1 MKKKIS
7 RSVGTLLTLG
17 LLGQALPSWAED
29 MTVNRLLASQCA
41 QCHGTNGYAIGD
53 FDEIAGEDARDM
65 TDDLLDMKREDRPE
79 NIMDHQA
86 LGYTDEQI
94 RRIASYY
101 ATLQEEPEGGD
112 KAEEERERAGEESE
126 DREIAR
132 SSSIESEE
140 DERDDDEHD
149 EDDEDDEDD
158 D

>member
-53 FDEIAGEDARDM
+53 FDEIAGEEARDM

-101 ATLQEEPEGGD
+101 ATLPEAPEGGGLAD
-112 KAEEERERAGEESE
+112 EEREESGDRA
-126 DREIAR
+126 IAR
-132 SSSIESEE
+132 SSSDEAEE
-140 DERDDDEHD
+140 DEFEEEERDEEEHEHD
-149 EDDEDDEDD
+149 EEDD
-158 D
+158 